1 MKKLILMMVLLTSF
15 TVAATASDY
24 ILDVNRQTQ
33 SESDDTPGFNREF
46 STDGE
51 NLYITYLVDS
61 IAVSK
66 SDVYPDSYSYAI
78 AGFGT
83 QTGEGLPA
91 TLTRLERFNLGDL
104 SNVSVSISEAEYKT
118 IHADLEPAVI
128 PVYEDAPFIYNTI
141 STTGFFPESEISSVS
156 IKKYRSD
163 DLLEYQIHPLQYN
176 HDTKELRIYSKI
188 VVKIEID
195 NTIATARL
203 CNSDANISNDTYG
216 FVNLSDV
223 INYLDNNYESSKV
236 RKISDDGISTQSSI
250 DIVTPGISNYNE
262 LKSDYLIITTNNLRP
277 GVNEFVRWKKMLGF
291 NTTVISQPSWTSN
304 RIDETIKDFYQEHP
318 NLEYV
323 LLLGDYKSVPGQMKY
338 IKGDSTYTD
347 IPYFYRA
354 NDAIPFAYSGRIP
367 ASNITETQNV
377 LNKIIEYEKN
387 PPLNSTLYDNG
398 LNCAYFQDVYDPF
411 SYEDRRFV
419 KTSEDVITLLEKKA
433 SEKSINR
440 VYLYGGTSTPLF
452 WSKYFSNGEAIP
464 SFLLKSNGFNW
475 YGSSTDILNQWNSN
489 PFYILF
495 RGHSD
500 IDGWGHFEFKKPND
514 EFITPNA
521 SMLHSLELPPVVFSI
536 TCQTGHFDSS
546 EDCFASYILKKPN
559 SGASAVIA
567 STRNSLSGHNDILA
581 YSLFD
586 AVWSRSGLKP
596 DFNIRGGLF
605 GGPKTGPAGELCIG
619 KMLEVAQQRV
629 EEMIPGRDA
638 KLTRNLFHIFGDPSM
653 LFRTKAPVDGN
664 QLITK
669 YENSTLQVSGFNT
682 KVSVYNEKN
691 DEVKAYNNVAALTIE
706 DPDNSIICISGPN
719 IKPYIICGEATSEA
733 PSKILSYECIYNR
746 QVRVKYNVN
755 RTKTEAILSY
765 TPFDIRYP
773 KAPLTYPTN
782 SANESIIALDT
793 NYSEHII
800 QLIVDGTVADT
811 IRFKL

>member
-118 IHADLEPAVI
+118 INAELEPAVI

-163 DLLEYQIHPLQYN
+163 DLLEYQVHPLQYN

-195 NTIATARL
+195 NTIANARL

-236 RKISDDGISTQSSI
+236 RKISDDGISTQSTI
-250 DIVTPGISNYNE
+250 DLGTPDISNYTE

-291 NTTVISQPSWTSN
+291 NTTVISQSSWTSN

-323 LLLGDYKSVPGQMKY
+323 LLLGDYKSVPGQEKVIY
-338 IKGDSTYTD
+338 GDSIYTD
-347 IPYFYRA
+347 IPYMYRF
-354 NDAIPFAYSGRIP
+354 NDILPFAFIGRIP
-367 ASNITETQNV
+367 ANNRQEAQIT
-377 LNKIIEYEKN
+377 LSKIIAYEKN
-387 PPLNSTLYDNG
+387 PPLNSPVYNNG
-398 LNCAYFQDVYDPF
+398 INCAIFQDRDRVPT
-411 SYEDRRFV
+411 YEDTRFA
-419 KTSEDVITLLEKKA
+419 KTSEDIIYLLEKKA
-433 SEKSINR
+433 SEKSIHR
-440 VYLYGGTSTPLF
+440 VYSYDGSSTPLF
-452 WSKYFSNGEAIP
+452 WSKSYSHGETIP
-464 SFLLKSNGFNW
+464 ETLLKSNGFNW
-475 YGSSTDILNQWNSN
+475 NGKSNDILNHWESGC
-489 PFYILF
+489 FYVLF
-495 RGHSD
+495 RGHGYTY
-500 IDGWGHFEFKKPND
+500 GWSNLNFYKTQVSLLKP
-514 EFITPNA
+514 
-521 SMLHSLELPPVVFSI
+521 LELFPIVFSI
-536 TCQTGHFDSS
+536 TCQTGHFDLDST
-546 EDCFASYILKKPN
+546 DCFASYLIKRPN
-559 SGASAVIA
+559 TGASAVIA
-567 STRNSLSGHNDILA
+567 STRNSYSGYNDILA
-581 YSLFD
+581 YGIFD

-596 DFNIRGGLF
+596 DFNRHGGLF

-619 KMLEVAQQRV
+619 KILDIAQQRV
-629 EEMIPGRDA
+629 EEMRPDSLAIV
-638 KLTRNLFHIFGDPSM
+638 TRNLFHIFGDPSM
-653 LFRTKAPVDGN
+653 LFRTKAPVDGE

-669 YENSTLQVSGFNT
+669 YENFTLQASGFNT

-691 DEVKAYNNVAALTIE
+691 DEVKAYKNVAALTIE

-719 IKPYIICGEATSEA
+719 VKPYIICGEATSEA
-733 PSKILSYECIYNR
+733 PSKILSYECIFNR

-755 RTKTEAILSY
+755 HTKTEAILSY

-782 SANESIIALDT
+782 SSNESIIALDT